1 MGVYNIHIPTET
13 GSNHARDIFLLYIS
27 QLVADL
33 DAGHL
38 TCVSVCRYVQAFAN
52 YTHVEVIL
60 YNSTI

>member
-1 MGVYNIHIPTET
+1 MGVYNFHIPTET
-13 GSNHARDIFLLYIS
+13 GSNHARDIFLLYII

-38 TCVSVCRYVQAFAN
+38 SCVGVCGHVQGFAN